1 MQKQTYPDYFN
12 DEFHYS
18 ALKDPFAFGITSF
31 GQNQELLNEDFGSIT
46 AKYEQWDEDS
56 DSRWIDLKIRPCSLV
71 DFGLD
76 SKETAPSN
84 STFFTPLEKK

>member
-1 MQKQTYPDYFN
+1 VQKQTYPDYFN

-18 ALKDPFAFGITSF
+18 ASKDPFAFGITSF
-31 GQNQELLNEDFGSIT
+31 GQKQEPLNEDFGSIT
-46 AKYEQWDEDS
+46 VKYEQWNEDEDI
-56 DSRWIDLKIRPCSLV
+56 WIDLKIRPCSLA